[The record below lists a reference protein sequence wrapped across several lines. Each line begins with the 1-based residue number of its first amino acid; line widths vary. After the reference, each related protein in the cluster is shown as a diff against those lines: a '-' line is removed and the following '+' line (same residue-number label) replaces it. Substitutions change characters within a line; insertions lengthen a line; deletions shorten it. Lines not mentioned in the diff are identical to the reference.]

1 MTDPRPTSA
10 FHRANADPAV
20 TDRLI
25 AALDAQAANPGVR
38 RLRAWAHAELA
49 VRPGERAL
57 DVGAGTGSETQVL
70 AAAVTPEGGATD
82 GGTGDATGS
91 GTGGTT
97 GGAIGGAIGSAIG
110 VEPNPGLRAVAE
122 RRAAEAGSPARFV
135 DGDALAL
142 PLPDGELDAVWCER
156 VLQHLTDPARAVAE
170 MARVLRPGGRVALL
184 DTDWSTFLIH
194 PAEPD
199 VQSALAT
206 VVRDAAARPDAGR
219 SLAGWLVEAGL
230 TVDRL
235 GADVLLHDSHA
246 TGGPLVRGLGAAAV
260 ERGLITEE
268 QRDRLYADLDA
279 AAGAGGFHLSV
290 TMFAAVAH
298 RPR

>member
-91 GTGGTT
+91 GT

-279 AAGAGGFHLSV
+279 AAGAGAFHLSV